1 MRIKLAYGKQGL
13 WIRPPATDVDVIEPA
28 FVPGIPDGPSAIA
41 QALRHPIGSP
51 ALKELVRAQDEVA
64 IVFSDITRPT
74 PNHVILPVLLGELA
88 YVPREN
94 IVLINATG
102 MHRANTPEELRT
114 MLGPGIVENYRIV
127 THDALDPSTLTWLG
141 TSSFGTPIWVNSTYL
156 RARVKI
162 LTGFIEPHF
171 FAGFS
176 GGPKA
181 VLPGVCGEA
190 TVLGNHSARMIGHP
204 RATWGV
210 LDDNPIHQEIRE
222 VAGLTRPAFIV
233 NVALNKD
240 KQITGVFAGD
250 VSKAH
255 ESGAHFVR
263 DTAMQPVAGHY
274 DVVITT
280 NGGYPLDINLYQTV
294 KGMSA
299 AAQIVKPA
307 GSIIAVSE
315 CREGIPEH
323 GNYRRILQMARTPE
337 ELLRLI
343 TRPGFAMF
351 DQWEAQLQALIQA
364 KANVYVYSDGLTE
377 EQIRQAMLLPCR
389 DIEGTLAELLRLHGP
404 RARVCVLPE
413 GPQTIPFVAGNA

>member
-13 WIRPPATDVDVIEPA
+13 WIRLPSTNVDVIEPT
-28 FVPGIPDGPSAIA
+28 FVPGIPDEPSAIA

-51 ALKELVRAQDEVA
+51 ALRELVRAQDDVA

-74 PNHVILPVLLGELA
+74 PNHVILPVLLEELA
-88 YVPREN
+88 YVPRQN

-114 MLGPGIVENYRIV
+114 MLGPGILENYRIV
-127 THDALDPSTLTWLG
+127 THDALDPSTLTCLG
-141 TSSFGTPIWVNSTYL
+141 TSSFGTPIWVNNTYL

-181 VLPGVCGEA
+181 VLPGLCGEA

-233 NVALNKD
+233 NVTLNRD

-250 VSKAH
+250 MSKAH
-255 ESGAHFVR
+255 DAGARFVR
-263 DTAMQPVAGHY
+263 DTAMRPVAGHY

-280 NGGYPLDINLYQTV
+280 NSGYPLDVNLYQTV

-323 GNYRRILQMARTPE
+323 GNYQRLLQMARTPE

-364 KANVYVYSDGLTE
+364 RANVYVYSDGLTE

-389 DIEGTLAELLRLHGP
+389 DIEGTLAELLWVHGP
-404 RARVCVLPE
+404 QARVCVLPE